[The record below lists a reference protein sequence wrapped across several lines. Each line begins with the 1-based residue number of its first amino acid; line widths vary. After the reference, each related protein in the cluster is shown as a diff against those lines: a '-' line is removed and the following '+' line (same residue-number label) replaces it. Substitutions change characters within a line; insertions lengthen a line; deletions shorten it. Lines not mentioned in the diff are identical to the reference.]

1 MDENMN
7 SDNSDATIDVDEVA
21 NRLGQVREGDK
32 STGNARQVICFALP
46 CFICCLAATL
56 GYVDEIF
63 RGTEVPLY
71 LWVLLPLISLATSL
85 YTVRGLRVSVHGF
98 WRTPAGVT
106 TSSLIRLI
114 GGMICLVA
122 VLIGIALS
130 LDESRMRS
138 REDDLLLMF
147 WCFALGLLMRL
158 FPREESA

>member
-1 MDENMN
+1 MDENMSSEN
-7 SDNSDATIDVDEVA
+7 SDVTVDVDEVS

-32 STGNARQVICFALP
+32 STGNARQVIFFALP
-46 CFICCLAATL
+46 CFLCCLAATL
-56 GYVDEIF
+56 GYAEDTF

-85 YTVRGLRVSVHGF
+85 YTLRGVRVFMHGF
-98 WRTPAGVT
+98 WRTPTGVT
-106 TSSLIRLI
+106 TSSLIRLV

-130 LDESRMRS
+130 LDASRMSR
-138 REDDLLLMF
+138 REDDLLLMA

-158 FPREESA
+158 FPRGESA